1 MLLKNN
7 DPNLK
12 IWISLRGWDFNDD
25 EPTATTFSDIAA
37 SSKRQAAFIR
47 SLTSF
52 MFTHGFDGVDLH
64 WEYPAAKGQSG
75 RDEDYKN
82 FPVFMGR
89 LKKAMESV
97 NKGVSLTI
105 PASYRHLQH
114 FDLGALVCSV
124 TPPLR

>member
-12 IWISLRGWDFNDD
+12 IWISLRGWDFND
-25 EPTATTFSDIAA
+25 EGPTGATFSDIAA

-64 WEYPAAKGQSG
+64 WEYPASKGQSG
-75 RDEDYKN
+75 RDDDYKS

-89 LKKAMESV
+89 LKKEMESA
-97 NKGVSLTI
+97 NKGVSITM
-105 PASYRHLQH
+105 PASYQYLQH
-114 FDLGALVCSV
+114 LDLSALVRSYG
-124 TPPLR
+124 PSLR